1 MLLEA
6 NKTKENKINELSL
19 QNINLK
25 NQLDQT
31 LIKKKDEER
40 KQTEQQKLKSQ

>member
-25 NQLDQT
+25 NQLDQA

-40 KQTEQQKLKSQ
+40 KQTEQQKLKSL